1 MTKFSPAFT
10 LTNIIFLGVTFKYLY
25 GHYELVDDT
34 YSNNAVEKPVWIW
47 KTAIDIPLVKL
58 LLFVLYCIVTGCQ
71 YLTFG
76 AFWVLITLCV
86 SKTTAVKI
94 WTSFKIRQKIEG
106 DLSRRMVHMH

>member
-10 LTNIIFLGVTFKYLY
+10 LSNIIFLGVTFKYLY

-34 YSNNAVEKPVWIW
+34 YSLRDEPVWIW
-47 KTAIDIPLVKL
+47 KTAIGIPLVKL
-58 LLFVLYCIVTGCQ
+58 VLFVLYCMITGCQ

-86 SKTTAVKI
+86 PKTTAVKI
-94 WTSFKIRQKIEG
+94 WASFNIRQEIES
-106 DLSRRMVHMH
+106 DLSSRMEPRY